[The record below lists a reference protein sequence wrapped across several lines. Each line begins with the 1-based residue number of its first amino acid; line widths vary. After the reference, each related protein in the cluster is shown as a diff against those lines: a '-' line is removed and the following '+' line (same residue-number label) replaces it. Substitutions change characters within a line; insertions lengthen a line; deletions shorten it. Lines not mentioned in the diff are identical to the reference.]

1 MLDRSIAPVFRQV
14 GALHLPKN
22 IEQRVL
28 SCGVPLV
35 EVNLGTQEVV
45 RVEVVFSIGRAH
57 EIKKLAARTCLSMM
71 REGTPSRSSAEI
83 AETLDFYGATLGT
96 SFNLDHS
103 SFVLYSLT
111 KHFDK
116 VLPILADI
124 LTHPVFP
131 AKELNTLIKRSKKR
145 LKIDLSKNDVV
156 AYRSITELIFGA
168 QHPYGY
174 NSFPENYDAL
184 SREDLME
191 HYERLFHAG
200 NCRVFL
206 GGKITDDLFKLVD
219 DHLSQA
225 LRPGFKAE
233 LPLIVQTE
241 EAPGKRKIK
250 LEDKSQTAIR
260 IGRRLF
266 NRHHAD
272 YLNMNVLNTL
282 FGGYFGSRLMSNIRE
297 KKGYTYNIS
306 STLDPM
312 QLDGCW
318 YIGTEVGNEFVNDT
332 LKQIYHEMNIIR
344 EELVNAEE
352 LEMVKNYMI
361 GGYLTM
367 LDGAFNVSDV
377 VKVQVLENLPM
388 TYFEEMVEH
397 TRNITPEELRT
408 LAQKY
413 FLEEEMW
420 EVVVGI

>member
-1 MLDRSIAPVFRQV
+1 MLDRSMAPAFRQV
-14 GALHLPKN
+14 GKLQLPKN
-22 IEQRVL
+22 IHQKVL
-28 SCGVPLV
+28 SCGIPLT
-35 EVNLGTQEVV
+35 EVNLGTQDVV
-45 RVEVVFSIGRAH
+45 RLEVVFTVGRAQ
-57 EIKKLAARTCLSMM
+57 ERKKLAARSCLSMM
-71 REGTPSRSSAEI
+71 REGTPSRTSAEI

-124 LTHPVFP
+124 LAHPVFP
-131 AKELNTLIKRSKKR
+131 EKELNTLVKRSKKR
-145 LKIDLSKNDVV
+145 LKIDLTKNDVV
-156 AYRSITELIFGA
+156 AYRTITELIFGT

-174 NSFPENYDAL
+174 NSFPEMYDAL
-184 SREDLME
+184 TRDDLME

-200 NCRVFL
+200 NCQVFL
-206 GGKITDDLFKLVD
+206 SGKITDDLFSLID
-219 DHLSQA
+219 DALSQA
-225 LRPGFKAE
+225 IRPGLKVE
-233 LPLIVQTE
+233 QPLIVHSE
-241 EAPGKRKIK
+241 EAPGKRKIV

-260 IGRRLF
+260 IGRQLF

-282 FGGYFGSRLMSNIRE
+282 FGGYFGSRLMGNIRE
-297 KKGYTYNIS
+297 EKGYTYNIY

-312 QLDGCW
+312 LLDGCW

-332 LKQIYHEMNIIR
+332 LKQIYHEMAVIR
-344 EELVNAEE
+344 EELVDAEE

-367 LDGAFNVSDV
+367 LDGSFNVSDV
-377 VKVQVLENLPM
+377 VKVQILDNLPM

-397 TRNITPEELRT
+397 TRNVTPEELRET
-408 LAQKY
+408 AQKY
-413 FLEEEMW
+413 FLEEDMW